1 MSLNTRNVTQ
11 GGQVL
16 KYMISMF
23 MQINNIIVYWI
34 LMASVGI
41 FFIWF
46 FIRMSVEQ
54 ILHGFSFWIL
64 YVFVSALPSAAKNEY
79 TFHWTS
85 PRTGESI
92 ELHRTAGQ
100 VLADPYFQA
109 VGIKLK
115 DVAFTGWGLS
125 SIVFVSGIIA
135 VYWYL
140 GRKGAAQRT
149 NEQIGGRELT
159 TEVKDVNKILKSQ
172 NKLSNLKINDLH
184 LVKETEMQNVALHG
198 TVGSGKSRVVIEFL
212 MQLRARGDRVI
223 IYDKGN
229 NFVPL
234 FYRQDKDKLLNPL
247 DKRCP
252 AWSLRDEC
260 QTTSD
265 FENFASTLIPDTGHG
280 DPFWLMSARQLFVA
294 TTRRLAR
301 SKDWS
306 IANLL
311 KMLLSITLA
320 DLREFLK
327 GTDAA
332 NLVDGSIEKTAMTIR
347 SVLTSYV
354 RSLRFLQGLDD
365 EGKTPFNIRDWV
377 ATEDIGG
384 DNSWIFLTSDGR
396 NHEAL
401 KPLLTA
407 WIYLAM
413 VNILGLTEN
422 RERRIWLF
430 LDELPSLHCL
440 PILPGF
446 VAEARK
452 FGGCTLIGIQNFPQL
467 REQFGKDF
475 ADAIWDLLNTKF
487 FFRAPSSTVAE
498 WVAKELGEMRHMK
511 FRDQYS
517 YGVDTIRDGVSFSKD
532 EVRELLVSYSDV
544 QKLNDLQCYVTL
556 PGDYPVV
563 KMDIKYKAMR
573 QVAEG
578 RIDRN
583 VEEIFDPE
591 IEQSIAQA
599 EAEANGQLDAMLDR
613 LFTPPSTL
621 PSNANATSSDEGS
634 PSTVPNNETAPV
646 TENDGR
652 TAQIQPGPVVAAP
665 AEIHSEPVKPAAPEL
680 PERTDDNRNLR
691 HRDIDVESDFGVE
704 R

>member
-34 LMASVGI
+34 LMASVGV

-64 YVFVSALPSAAKNEY
+64 YVFVSAIPSADKNEY

-212 MQLRARGDRVI
+212 TQLRARGDRVI

-294 TTRRLAR
+294 TTRRLAH

-422 RERRIWLF
+422 RDRRIWLL
-430 LDELPSLHCL
+430 LDELPSLHRL

-599 EAEANGQLDAMLDR
+599 EAETNGQLDAMLDR
-613 LFTPPSTL
+613 LFTPPSSL
-621 PSNANATSSDEGS
+621 PSNANATTSDEGS
-634 PSTVPNNETAPV
+634 PSTVSNNETASA

-652 TAQIQPGPVVAAP
+652 TAQIQSGPVVTAP
-665 AEIHSEPVKPAAPEL
+665 AEIHSEPVKPTAPEL
-680 PERTDDNRNLR
+680 PERTDENRNLR